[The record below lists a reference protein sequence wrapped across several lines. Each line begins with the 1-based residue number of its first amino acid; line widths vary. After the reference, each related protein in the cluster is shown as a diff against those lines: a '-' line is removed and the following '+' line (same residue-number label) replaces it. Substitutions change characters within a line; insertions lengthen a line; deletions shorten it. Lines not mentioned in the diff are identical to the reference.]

1 MIAID
6 IALSFRVTILDII
19 TGEEIVDPKLI
30 KKRRLRSISLYVDI
44 ITVIPLDVI
53 RAKEILALIS
63 LIKIYKLGR
72 LAAFIQNLNVKSNLK
87 LVRIK
92 FTPYLTI
99 IIDSQTNQYLHVLD
113 NLHAQLVLSHLLH
126 NESKLILDPSF
137 WVSRAKAKIL
147 LDRWPCLQVFHYP
160 LLCSAYVPNQWDSTL
175 NSLRENLCDLCGYH
189 LNNDQHYYLQ

>member
-44 ITVIPLDVI
+44 ITVIPLELI
-53 RAKEILALIS
+53 RAREILTLIS

-87 LVRIK
+87 LVRIN

-137 WVSRAKAKIL
+137 
-147 LDRWPCLQVFHYP
+147 
-160 LLCSAYVPNQWDSTL
+160 
-175 NSLRENLCDLCGYH
+175 
-189 LNNDQHYYLQ
+189 

>member
-44 ITVIPLDVI
+44 ITVIPLELI
-53 RAKEILALIS
+53 RAREILTLIS

-113 NLHAQLVLSHLLH
+113 NLHAQLVLPHLLY

-137 WVSRAKAKIL
+137 
-147 LDRWPCLQVFHYP
+147 
-160 LLCSAYVPNQWDSTL
+160 
-175 NSLRENLCDLCGYH
+175 
-189 LNNDQHYYLQ
+189 

>member
-1 MIAID
+1 MIAFD

-87 LVRIK
+87 LVRIN

-113 NLHAQLVLSHLLH
+113 NLHAQLVLSHLLY

-137 WVSRAKAKIL
+137 
-147 LDRWPCLQVFHYP
+147 
-160 LLCSAYVPNQWDSTL
+160 
-175 NSLRENLCDLCGYH
+175 
-189 LNNDQHYYLQ
+189 